1 MSEFLGQGETLPRD
15 TTWRAV
21 EKRKRISISGFH
33 TCTCKHLQLAHI
45 NKKYEQKVHYN
56 LQEFIICRME
66 TYVITNYPCVSTLT
80 MPASTVC
87 RCHDGCPLACAP
99 KSAAN
104 CNASDLCIVTGMFL
118 NEYPHCLYFFRYRN
132 LIIIFSGM
140 WTDLP
145 NLKKNFS
152 CFPQYDI
159 SHTNLVERRNF

>member
-1 MSEFLGQGETLPRD
+1 MNEFLGQGETLPQD
-15 TTWRAV
+15 TTWRTV
-21 EKRKRISISGFH
+21 EKRKWISISGFH
-33 TCTCKHLQLAHI
+33 TCTCKHLQRTHV
-45 NKKYEQKVHYN
+45 NKKYEQKVHYS
-56 LQEFIICRME
+56 LQELIICRME
-66 TYVITNYPCVSTLT
+66 TYVIT

-99 KSAAN
+99 KSGAN
-104 CNASDLCIVTGMFL
+104 CSASDLCTVTEMFL

-132 LIIIFSGM
+132 LIIIFSGT
-140 WTDLP
+140 WTDLS